1 LRRLCYMVSD
11 ALLAV
16 LNKNMQFPDDEAKY
30 VLSLFKEKKYKR
42 QALLLQEGKL
52 AQEVFFVVKGSLR
65 LFIHTEEG
73 QERTC
78 NFIFENEFVTDLE
91 SFSRQTR
98 ATAAIMALEP
108 STCLTIDC
116 NDLVEALKH
125 SPATAEFFR
134 MIVEEVATDNMR
146 RTKSLLS
153 LSPEKQFDELLQNR
167 PGILQ
172 RVPLRYIAQYVGIA
186 PESLSRIRKRRL
198 ELKS

>member
-1 LRRLCYMVSD
+1 MVSD

-116 NDLVEALKH
+116 NDLVAALKH

>member
-1 LRRLCYMVSD
+1 MVSD

>member
-1 LRRLCYMVSD
+1 MVSD
-11 ALLAV
+11 ALLSV

-116 NDLVEALKH
+116 NDLEAALKH

>member
-1 LRRLCYMVSD
+1 
-11 ALLAV
+11 
-16 LNKNMQFPDDEAKY
+16 MQFPDDEEKY